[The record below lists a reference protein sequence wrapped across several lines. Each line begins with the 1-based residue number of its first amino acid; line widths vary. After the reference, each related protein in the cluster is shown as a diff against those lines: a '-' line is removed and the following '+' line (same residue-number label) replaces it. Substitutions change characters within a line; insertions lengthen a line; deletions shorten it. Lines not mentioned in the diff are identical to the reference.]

1 MKRQQIRVG
10 GRWANKET
18 DRVAIITRI
27 LYQLVYPHTV
37 EYKYER
43 PLRYK
48 NPIYEYMTRD
58 PFTRRTR
65 VPYRTFRLNFK
76 KACS

>member
-10 GRWANKET
+10 GRWANKESG
-18 DRVAIITRI
+18 RI
-27 LYQLVYPHTV
+27 AVVTQIVYPRFV
-37 EYKYER
+37 EYKYAR

-48 NPIYEYMTRD
+48 NPLYEYMTPE

-65 VPYRTFRLNFK
+65 VLYGKFVLNFK
-76 KACS
+76 RPRP